1 MSLLAA
7 GTGLLCAALW
17 SLAANSAAALERADV
32 SPDENPAVLA
42 LLEAADRDLD
52 LGRPDDA
59 ALVVERALLIAPR
72 NPTVWHY
79 LGLARF
85 EQGNYAQAEAMAAKS
100 HTLASTDRSLRT
112 RNAGLMASAQQAAG
126 KPVSVPSDEPPVSAW
141 DRLFA
146 HEPEPALT
154 YADSGDRRERA
165 ADAQGRWWSSS
176 DAPPQTDRAA
186 PARGWRQSGAD
197 YAERMR
203 ERAAAWRDQQA
214 QHSRSIIVFD
224 GYQYRRY
231 AVNEGNRRR
240 R

>member
-1 MSLLAA
+1 MSSLAA
-7 GTGLLCAALW
+7 GAGLLYAALW
-17 SLAANSAAALERADV
+17 SLAASSAVALERADV

-59 ALVVERALLIAPR
+59 ALVVERALRIAPR

-85 EQGNYAQAEAMAAKS
+85 DQGNYSQAEALAAKS
-100 HTLASTDRSLRT
+100 HTLASADRSLRT

-146 HEPEPALT
+146 QEVEPAVT
-154 YADSGDRRERA
+154 YADSGDRPERA
-165 ADAQGRWWSSS
+165 DDAQRRWWSSS
-176 DAPPQTDRAA
+176 DAAPQT
-186 PARGWRQSGAD
+186 PPSRGWRQLGAD
-197 YAERMR
+197 YTERMR
-203 ERAAAWRDQQA
+203 ERAAARDQQA
-214 QHSRSIIVFD
+214 QRSRSVIVFD

-231 AVNEGNRRR
+231 VVSEGNRRR

>member
-1 MSLLAA
+1 MSSLAA
-7 GTGLLCAALW
+7 CAGLLCAALW
-17 SLAANSAAALERADV
+17 SLAASSAAALERADV

-52 LGRPDDA
+52 EGRPDDA
-59 ALVVERALLIAPR
+59 ALVVERALRIAPR

-79 LGLARF
+79 FGLARF
-85 EQGNYAQAEAMAAKS
+85 GQGNYSQAEAMAAKS
-100 HTLASTDRSLRT
+100 HSLASADRSLRT

-146 HEPEPALT
+146 EEPEPAVT
-154 YADSGDRRERA
+154 YADSDA
-165 ADAQGRWWSSS
+165 A
-176 DAPPQTDRAA
+176 PQPDRAA

-197 YAERMR
+197 YAARMR
-203 ERAAAWRDQQA
+203 ERAAAWRDQTAAWRDQQA
-214 QHSRSIIVFD
+214 QRSRSIIVFD
-224 GYQYRRY
+224 GYRYRRY